1 MKFRRCHYRSQV
13 DSYDWRMGNVML
25 FVGIVLTGFL
35 NYTYYANLR
44 LFLILSCLQV
54 VFLIMIHYLTKKF
67 TSNIPFEESNYRVSL
82 KKLVIVSISILSLG
96 ILQGQ
101 VIYCL
106 NLTITAFM
114 CQYIAVKNGY
124 RLAT

>member
-82 KKLVIVSISILSLG
+82 KKLVIVSISIL
-96 ILQGQ
+96 
-101 VIYCL
+101 
-106 NLTITAFM
+106 
-114 CQYIAVKNGY
+114 
-124 RLAT
+124 

>member
-44 LFLILSCLQV
+44 LFLILSACNKFV
-54 VFLIMIHYLTKKF
+54 IIVIFL
-67 TSNIPFEESNYRVSL
+67 N
-82 KKLVIVSISILSLG
+82 
-96 ILQGQ
+96 
-101 VIYCL
+101 
-106 NLTITAFM
+106 
-114 CQYIAVKNGY
+114 
-124 RLAT
+124 

>member
-1 MKFRRCHYRSQV
+1 
-13 DSYDWRMGNVML
+13 MGNLML
-25 FVGIVLTGFL
+25 FLGVILTGFL

-54 VFLIMIHYLTKKF
+54 VFLIVIHYLTKKF
-67 TSNIPFEESNYRVSL
+67 TSHIPIEESNYRASL

-106 NLTITAFM
+106 NLIITAFM

-124 RLAT
+124 KLAT